1 MLRFFLGLTLAQI
14 TAAGL
19 ALLYPGAGVE
29 KLIALAF
36 LITLLSIVISLWF
49 STIARQLADK
59 RVASLKERFAA
70 ERDKISKTAQR
81 DKDKLVQK
89 TQKQIE
95 VEARRAKTKAN
106 IKVGGAIAV
115 AAGFGVMMLLSQFVT
130 LGLLTLTTA
139 GGAVGGYLVRSRKEQ
154 EALDSPEYKLI
165 EAEVVEDNDSTV
177 LIEQQT
183 QNNKD
188 TGKDTGNNTGDD
200 SNEGTTG
207 NAQ

>member
-14 TAAGL
+14 AAAGL
-19 ALLYPGAGVE
+19 ALLYPGAGLE

-36 LITLLSIVISLWF
+36 LIALLSTVISLWF

-59 RVASLKERFAA
+59 SVASLKEHFAA

-81 DKDKLVQK
+81 DKDKLVKK

-95 VEARRAKTKAN
+95 VEARRSKTKAN

-139 GGAVGGYLVRSRKEQ
+139 GGAVGGYLVRSRKDQ
-154 EALDSPEYKLI
+154 EALAGPEYTLI
-165 EAEVVEDNDSTV
+165 EAEVIEDNDSTV

-183 QNNKD
+183 HNNNSANS
-188 TGKDTGNNTGDD
+188 NNNNST
-200 SNEGTTG
+200 NEGTNG
-207 NAQ
+207 AKK